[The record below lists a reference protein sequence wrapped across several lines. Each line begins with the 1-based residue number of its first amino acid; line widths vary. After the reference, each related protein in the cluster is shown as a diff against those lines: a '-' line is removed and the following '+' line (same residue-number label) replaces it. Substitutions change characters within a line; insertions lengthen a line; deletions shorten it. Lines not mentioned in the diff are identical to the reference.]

1 VRSDVSRIGRSL
13 VFSLLLMASA
23 ASDATGQVTPAAG
36 YTPPDDTP
44 AIKVG
49 ATIFADYTIQQ
60 KPKTTD
66 ADGNEVTSNA
76 FNVSRAYI
84 NVTGN
89 LSHIIA
95 FRVTP
100 DIVRETTTGSVLN
113 GSLTFR
119 LKYAYAQFNLDDW
132 MNRGSWVRLGMQ
144 QTPWVDFMETV
155 WRYRFQGTIFEDRE
169 GFLSSSDL
177 GVSFRYNL
185 PGNYGD
191 IHTGLY
197 NGETYSRSET
207 NDQKGFMIRGT
218 FRPLRQH
225 PLLRG
230 LRATGFYDKDAYV
243 KNAERER
250 AIVAVTFEHPHLNA
264 AFDYLWATDQPR
276 TSVASVDA
284 RGFSVWATPRFTRGW
299 EAIVRFDHLEPDT
312 DLEARKNRTIGGVSY
327 WFPLQGTVSTALLFD
342 VEAVNYDDFA
352 PARPDERR
360 FAVHMLVN
368 F

>member
-1 VRSDVSRIGRSL
+1 VRIPVLALRG
-13 VFSLLLMASA
+13 LLAVAVALTLLASPA
-23 ASDATGQVTPAAG
+23 AAQVTPAAG

-44 AIKVG
+44 AIRVG
-49 ATIFADYTIQQ
+49 ATIFADYTVQQ
-60 KPKTTD
+60 KPKIFD
-66 ADGNEVTSNA
+66 VDNNEVTSNA
-76 FNVSRAYI
+76 FNISRAYI

-100 DIVRETTTGSVLN
+100 DIVRETTTGSAIN

-144 QTPWVDFMETV
+144 QTPWVDFMENV

-191 IHTGLY
+191 IHTGFY
-197 NGETYSRSET
+197 NGETYSRSEV

-218 FRPLRQH
+218 FRPLRQR
-225 PLLRG
+225 PVLRG

-250 AIVAVTFEHPHLNA
+250 AIAAVTFEHPHLNA
-264 AFDYLWATDQPR
+264 AFDYLWASDQTR
-276 TSVASVDA
+276 TSATAVDA

-299 EAIVRFDHLEPDT
+299 EAIVRFDHLEPNT
-312 DLEARKNRTIGGVSY
+312 ELEARKNRTIGGVSY

-342 VEAVNYDDFA
+342 IETVNYDDFA

-360 FAVHMLVN
+360 FALHMLVN